1 MNRYVCIHGHFYQPP
16 RENPWLEGVE
26 LQDSAYP
33 YHDWNERITAECY
46 APNTA
51 SRILDHETKI
61 MNIVNNYTKI
71 SFNIGPTLLS
81 WMERQK
87 PEVYQA
93 IIEAD
98 GESKKTF
105 SGHGSAMAQV
115 YNHMIM
121 PLANTRDKHT
131 QVIWGT
137 EDFEYRFGR
146 KPEGMWLSETAI
158 DLETLDIMAEH
169 GIRFAIIAQ
178 HQARRARKIGD
189 IKWKDVSGGKIDPK
203 QPYLC
208 RLSSGRNIHLFF
220 YDGPISQ
227 DVAFGDL
234 LNNGEVFAKRL
245 LSAFSQDHDQAQLVH
260 IATDGESY
268 GHHYR
273 FGDMALAYALHYL
286 ESNNLAKLTN
296 YGEFLE
302 KQIPTCE
309 VEIIE
314 NTSWSCAHGI
324 ERWRSDCG
332 CKTGPY
338 PVWTQAWRA
347 PLREAMDWLRDS
359 LVPLYER
366 EITPYLRDPWHARD
380 DYIGVILDKSIQNV
394 ERFLSKHAV
403 RELSNDE
410 KIRVLKLLEMQR
422 NAMLMYTSC
431 GWFFNEI
438 SGIETVQVMQYAGRA
453 MQLAKD
459 VSGVSLEPHY
469 IEILERAQ
477 SNIPYYNTGAQ
488 VYELFVKPCAIDLL
502 RVAAHYAVSS
512 LFEDY
517 SETIKLYSYIA
528 RSEIYEREELGMRRL
543 AIGKARVRSDI
554 TWEESVISFGVLHLG
569 DHNLN
574 GGVRE
579 YAGDDSFSVMRQE
592 TIDAFMRNDIPDVIR
607 LMDKH
612 FGTHTYSLW
621 HLFRDEQ
628 RKVLE
633 QILDSTLQEIEAS
646 FRQIYEHHYP
656 IMLVMNEMRIPLPKP
671 LATAV
676 QYILNGDLRRLLERE
691 ELDFERLQEIVEEV
705 KRWPFEFDKTTL
717 GFIASQKM
725 NALIEELSKT
735 PEEVSLLE
743 TLEALSRI
751 VSQLSLE
758 LDLWRAQNIYFSIG
772 KQLSGRMRERA
783 DTKDQIAKKWI
794 DLFDSVGQ
802 YLHVRVM

>member
-16 RENPWLEGVE
+16 RENPWLEVVE
-26 LQDSAYP
+26 LQDAAYP

-51 SRILDHETKI
+51 ARILDDERKI
-61 MNIVNNYTKI
+61 VDIVNNYAKI
-71 SFNIGPTLLS
+71 SFNVGPTLLS
-81 WMERQK
+81 WMERHK

-93 IIEAD
+93 IIESD
-98 GESKKTF
+98 RESQKTF

-121 PLANTRDKHT
+121 PLANTRDKRT
-131 QVIWGT
+131 QVIWGIK
-137 EDFEYRFGR
+137 DFESRFGR
-146 KPEGMWLSETAI
+146 KPEGMWLSEAAV

-169 GIRFAIIAQ
+169 GIGFAILAP

-189 IKWKDVSGGKIDPK
+189 MKWKEVSGGKIDPK
-203 QPYLC
+203 MPYLC
-208 RLSSGRNIHLFF
+208 RLPSGNTIHLFF

-245 LSAFSQDHDQAQLVH
+245 LSAFSKDQDQPQLVH

-268 GHHYR
+268 GHHHR
-273 FGDMALAYALHYL
+273 FGDMALAYALHYI

-302 KQIPTCE
+302 KQPPTCE

-314 NTSWSCAHGI
+314 NTSWSCAHGV

-332 CKTGPY
+332 CKTGTY
-338 PVWTQAWRA
+338 PEWTQAWRA
-347 PLREAMDWLRDS
+347 PLREVMDWLRDS
-359 LVPLYER
+359 LIPVYER
-366 EITPYLRDPWHARD
+366 EMNPYLRDPWQARG
-380 DYIGVILDKSIQNV
+380 DYIEVILDKSVQNV
-394 ERFLSKHAV
+394 ERFFSRHAV

-422 NAMLMYTSC
+422 NAMLMFTSC

-438 SGIETVQVMQYAGRA
+438 SGIETVQIMQYAGRA

-459 VSGVSLEPHY
+459 VNGVSLEPHY
-469 IEILERAQ
+469 IESLEQAR
-477 SNIPYYNTGAQ
+477 SNIPYFHNGAK
-488 VYELFVKPCAIDLL
+488 VYELSVKPCVIDLL

-512 LFEDY
+512 LFENY
-517 SETIKLYSYIA
+517 SETIKLYSYTA
-528 RSEIYEREELGMRRL
+528 MSEIYEQEELGIRRL
-543 AIGKARVRSDI
+543 AIGRARIRSDI
-554 TWEESVISFGVLHLG
+554 TWEEAVVSFGVLHLG

-579 YAGDDSFSVMRQE
+579 YGGDDSFSVMRQE
-592 TIDAFMRNDIPDVIR
+592 TIDAFMKSDIPDVIR

-628 RKVLE
+628 RKVLA

-656 IMLVMNEMRIPLPKP
+656 IMLVMNEMRIPLPRP

-676 QYILNGDLRRLLERE
+676 HYILNGDLRRLLESKE
-691 ELDFERLQEIVEEV
+691 PDFERLQELVEEV
-705 KRWPFEFDKTTL
+705 KRWPFELDKTTL
-717 GFIASQKM
+717 GFVATQKM
-725 NALIEELSKT
+725 NALMEGLSKA
-735 PEEVSLLE
+735 PEEGSFLE
-743 TLEALSRI
+743 TLEALFGI
-751 VSQLSLE
+751 LSQLSLE

-772 KQLSGRMRERA
+772 KQCYGSMRERA
-783 DTKDQIAKKWI
+783 DRKDQIAKKWV